1 MIFPS
6 QVVLQYHIQCA
17 CEYTR
22 TSSHWAGTRRVRS
35 RDVFSG
41 KLENVLHSAEQSPT
55 RLRAPRRPFSFN
67 FCTAEVRRVTKARGT
82 TFLLIGGTSHIC
94 GKPDANDH
102 RFHLTFKRKHG
113 STELE
118 TDVCDTLSDSPGK
131 RENASHDSSVGI
143 KTSVAKEHPDTKRTE
158 RFELEQ
164 WPQASKVVSGLCSA
178 IRPDI
183 PTFAQCTGVEC
194 TRGK

>member
-17 CEYTR
+17 CEYTC
-22 TSSHWAGTRRVRS
+22 TSSHWVGTRRVRS
-35 RDVFSG
+35 RVVFSG
-41 KLENVLHSAEQSPT
+41 KLENVLHSAEQVPT
-55 RLRAPRRPFSFN
+55 RLRAPGRPFSFR
-67 FCTAEVRRVTKARGT
+67 FSTAEVRRVTKARGT

-94 GKPDANDH
+94 GKP
-102 RFHLTFKRKHG
+102 KHG

-131 RENASHDSSVGI
+131 RENASHDSSIGI
-143 KTSVAKEHPDTKRTE
+143 KTCYGKEHPDTKRTE
-158 RFELEQ
+158 IFELEQ
-164 WPQASKVVSGLCSA
+164 WRQASKVVSGLCSA

-183 PTFAQCTGVEC
+183 STFAKCAGVEC